1 MSSNMLR
8 LFRQP
13 AVRLAIHRIPRRIQ
27 FREFINGSENE
38 GGLFIPGGK
47 QEEEARQK
55 WAPNNYDHM
64 WDHVDKLDDRVAG
77 LTKDLGDFKGD
88 VNKSLGE
95 LATRMEAG
103 FGRMETSMEKNY
115 GELKT
120 SQARLETSME
130 KNYGELKAVI
140 KPLVWQ
146 VRILLGGASLH
157 EARGVRVWDE
167 WRGNEIGEI
176 VYLVLPREQGA

>member
-27 FREFINGSENE
+27 FRGFINGSEDE
-38 GGLFIPGGK
+38 EGLFIPGGK

-55 WAPNNYDHM
+55 WAPNNYDRM
-64 WDHVDKLDDRVAG
+64 WDHVDKLDDRVTG
-77 LTKDLGDFKGD
+77 LRKDLGDFKGD

-120 SQARLETSME
+120 SME
-130 KNYGELKAVI
+130 KNYRELKADI
-140 KPLVWQ
+140 KPLSHLFGKSV
-146 VRILLGGASLH
+146 S
-157 EARGVRVWDE
+157 
-167 WRGNEIGEI
+167 
-176 VYLVLPREQGA
+176 YLEGRRCYFNADIH

>member
-13 AVRLAIHRIPRRIQ
+13 AVRLAIHRIPRCIQ
-27 FREFINGSENE
+27 FRGFINGSENE
-38 GGLFIPGGK
+38 EGLFIPGGK

-55 WAPNNYDHM
+55 WAPNNYDRM

-103 FGRMETSMEKNY
+103 FGRIE
-115 GELKT
+115 T

-130 KNYGELKAVI
+130 KNYGELKADI

-146 VRILLGGASLH
+146 VRIILGGASL
-157 EARGVRVWDE
+157 V
-167 WRGNEIGEI
+167 I
-176 VYLVLPREQGA
+176 VFLTKGA

>member
-1 MSSNMLR
+1 MLP

-27 FREFINGSENE
+27 FRGFISGSENE
-38 GGLFIPGGK
+38 EGLFIPGGK

-55 WAPNNYDHM
+55 WAPNNYDRM
-64 WDHVDKLDDRVAG
+64 WDYVDKLDDRVAG

-88 VNKSLGE
+88 VNKSFGE

-103 FGRMETSMEKNY
+103 FGRMET
-115 GELKT
+115 
-120 SQARLETSME
+120 RME
-130 KNYGELKAVI
+130 KNYGELKADI

-146 VRILLGGASLH
+146 VRILLGGASL
-157 EARGVRVWDE
+157 VMVFLVKTYLDE
-167 WRGNEIGEI
+167 HNIFNKKLADAMPQPVSGPAVVAHKID
-176 VYLVLPREQGA
+176 PKK